1 MEFYVQ
7 PAQSDIIYKK
17 ETVPLAEIIV
27 KFVQDHQNV
36 INVRVDLIGMVVYAK
51 VVG

>member
-7 PAQSDIIYKK
+7 LAQSDIIYRK

-27 KFVQDHQNV
+27 KFVKGHQNA